1 MHMHTNAYECMPRY
15 KGAEFMAELK
25 AGGRLKSAVCAT
37 EVIAVKAP
45 GEDLDICCGGVPM
58 VAPGTDAT
66 GEAKE
71 GFAEGT
77 ALGKRYVNADDTLE
91 VLCTK
96 AGDGSLSIGD
106 AILEIKDAKQLPAS
120 D

>member
-1 MHMHTNAYECMPRY
+1 MTQ
-15 KGAEFMAELK
+15 LK
-25 AGGRLKSAVCAT
+25 AGGRLTSAVCAT

-45 GEDLDICCGGVPM
+45 DEELDICCGGVAM
-58 VAPGTDAT
+58 LAPGTEGSGDA
-66 GEAKE
+66 KD
-71 GFAEGT
+71 GFTDGT

-91 VLCTK
+91 LLCTK

-106 AILEIKDAKQLPAS
+106 EILEIKEAKQLPAS